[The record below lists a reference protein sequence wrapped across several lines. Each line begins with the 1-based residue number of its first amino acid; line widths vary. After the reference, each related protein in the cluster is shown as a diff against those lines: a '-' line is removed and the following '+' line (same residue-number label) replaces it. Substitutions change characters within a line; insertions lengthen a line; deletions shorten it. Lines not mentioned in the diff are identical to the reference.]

1 MFMNNIYSINV
12 MNEVAFY
19 CTIDQFSE
27 QFVTSKPVS
36 QDSMASLDLYFVF
49 IVIRAENAASHM

>member
-1 MFMNNIYSINV
+1 

>member
-1 MFMNNIYSINV
+1 MFMNNTYSINV

-19 CTIDQFSE
+19 CGIYQFSE

-36 QDSMASLDLYFVF
+36 HDSTASLDLYFLF
-49 IVIRAENAASHM
+49 ILVRSENAL